1 MPRAKKPYSSDELL
15 AISLQPMHLLSKR
28 SVFALIAGI
37 VTAITGAGYL
47 LLRRR
52 PVEIPLPE
60 PTPTAPPALITPN
73 IETPTK
79 PTRSRN
85 PITALLTAGGGL
97 ACLITA
103 QNAMLHSQQ
112 PVIPLLLYM
121 VGIPLFIPILSY
133 WRREW
138 SEHNTPKQPDFQQSL
153 ARIPPYTLLGIAF
166 FTILNIA
173 LSQLGELSPLLI
185 FAWLINL
192 ALVMNSIGLLS
203 RPSFSSVIKWLQIH
217 RLEIV
222 GLIGLMLITAWA
234 YGRIPTPT
242 IPLSPELLPTG
253 KLSLAYNDDVGSLY
267 HYLTALFARDTGG
280 LRNLSTLFAIQLI
293 PSTYLLAQTLG
304 GKLTGIFAA
313 LLIAIAEW
321 TLALGQSGGVY
332 SAMAVCGTLFL
343 FMLLRAMRNGMGYR
357 WVGFTLGLGWLISPL
372 FTVIGLLIPI
382 AFLLE
387 WQIENKSL
395 RRLLI
400 NFIIGL
406 VIAGFVVLPFAIAPR
421 SFTPPPEAPI
431 YKTGLSATTLFVE
444 GLSRSLLMFNLIGD
458 PNIQHGLTNRPVFAP
473 ALAAAL
479 IMGCLLW
486 AIRLESRSRAVD
498 WLFVIALVV
507 SLIPSALVTDPLA
520 NTPDLQRGAIGLPI
534 AVTLAAF
541 GLNSLVRLLPKLKV
555 T

>member
-1 MPRAKKPYSSDELL
+1 
-15 AISLQPMHLLSKR
+15 MHLLSKR
-28 SVFALIAGI
+28 SIFALIAGL
-37 VTAITGAGYL
+37 VTAITGALYL
-47 LLRRR
+47 LLRR
-52 PVEIPLPE
+52 PPAEIPLQESALAAPLTLSAPKIE
-60 PTPTAPPALITPN
+60 P
-73 IETPTK
+73 PTK
-79 PTRSRN
+79 PTRS
-85 PITALLTAGGGL
+85 PHPMTALLTAVGGL

-103 QNAMLHSQQ
+103 QYAMLYSQQ

-121 VGIPLFIPILSY
+121 VGIPLFIPVLSY

-138 SEHNTPKQPDFQQSL
+138 VQHNASAQTDPSQNTIH
-153 ARIPPYTLLGIAF
+153 IPPYTLLGIAF

-185 FAWLINL
+185 FAWLMNL
-192 ALVMNSIGLLS
+192 TLVMNSIGLLS
-203 RPSFSSVIKWLQIH
+203 RPSLSSIAKWLQIH

-222 GLIGLMLITAWA
+222 GLIGLMFITAWA

-280 LRNLSTLFAIQLI
+280 LRNLSTVFALLLI
-293 PSTYLLAQTLG
+293 PSTYLLAQTIG

-332 SAMAVCGTLFL
+332 PALAVCGTLFL
-343 FMLLRAMRNGMGYR
+343 FTVMRAMRNGVGYG
-357 WVGFTLGLGWLISPL
+357 WVGLTLGLGWLISPL
-372 FTVIGLLIPI
+372 FTVMGLLIPI

-387 WQIENKSL
+387 WQIENKTL

-406 VIAGFVVLPFAIAPR
+406 VIAGFVILPFAITPR
-421 SFTPPPEAPI
+421 PFVPPPEASI
-431 YKTGLSATTLFVE
+431 YKTGLSGATLFVE
-444 GLSRSLLMFNLIGD
+444 GMSRSLLMFNLAGD

-473 ALAAAL
+473 ALATVFVL
-479 IMGCLLW
+479 GCLLW
-486 AIRLESRSRAVD
+486 AIRLESCSRAVD
-498 WLFVIALVV
+498 WLFIIALVV

-541 GLNSLVRLLPKLKV
+541 GLNSLTRLLSKLKV
-555 T
+555 I